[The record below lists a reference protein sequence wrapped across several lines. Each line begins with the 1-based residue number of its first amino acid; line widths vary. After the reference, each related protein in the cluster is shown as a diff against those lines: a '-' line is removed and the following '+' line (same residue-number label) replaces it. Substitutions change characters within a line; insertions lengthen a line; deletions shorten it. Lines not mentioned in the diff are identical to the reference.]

1 MSASTG
7 KRIEYID
14 LAKGLC
20 ILLVVFHH
28 MASYYNWDYSLW
40 VPIQSFRM
48 PLYFLLSGLFFKEYS
63 GFFDFFKRKT
73 NKLLIPFLF
82 FYLLTS
88 VPLTML
94 VQQKNLWD
102 TLIAFSTSW
111 DFENGCIW
119 FLLSLFEINIL
130 YYTLFM
136 MFNKHQWFLVFPVMA
151 LGVLG
156 LIISPYEIKYRCFL
170 DTSIVAL
177 PFFYFGFV
185 LYRKTSFLRY
195 EFKLWQDIVFIGFS
209 VCFILAFSSQQDFG
223 LNEYSNYYSVYP
235 CGIIGTLMVLVIAR
249 RLKHLP
255 LVSYLGRYSIIVLCT
270 HMVVMKVFRHLM
282 RFYVQDESY
291 TMWLNF
297 VLTILCMLFIIPL
310 CRKYLPY
317 FTAQKDLVPVN

>member
-1 MSASTG
+1 
-7 KRIEYID
+7 
-14 LAKGLC
+14 
-20 ILLVVFHH
+20 
-28 MASYYNWDYSLW
+28 
-40 VPIQSFRM
+40 
-48 PLYFLLSGLFFKEYS
+48 
-63 GFFDFFKRKT
+63 
-73 NKLLIPFLF
+73 
-82 FYLLTS
+82 
-88 VPLTML
+88 
-94 VQQKNLWD
+94 
-102 TLIAFSTSW
+102 
-111 DFENGCIW
+111 
-119 FLLSLFEINIL
+119 
-130 YYTLFM
+130 M

-195 EFKLWQDIVFIGFS
+195 EFKLWQDIVFISFS